1 MRPALP
7 EAVKL
12 RHLLPRCAFITR
24 AADCPPFWGGGKSD
38 CRRKLSPS
46 PGERERKERKIMG
59 NGVITDI
66 VGLIEELKSLKAA
79 EAYKFHVCD
88 DSKSFD
94 TAIDCAIE
102 TIESFVETQND

>member
-1 MRPALP
+1 
-7 EAVKL
+7 
-12 RHLLPRCAFITR
+12 
-24 AADCPPFWGGGKSD
+24 
-38 CRRKLSPS
+38 
-46 PGERERKERKIMG
+46 MG

-88 DSKSFD
+88 DPKSFD

>member
-38 CRRKLSPS
+38 SRRKLSPS
-46 PGERERKERKIMG
+46 PGEREERKNMG
-59 NGVITDI
+59 NGIITDI
-66 VGLIEELKSLKAA
+66 AGLIDELNRLKAA
-79 EAYKFHVCD
+79 DAFKFHVCD
-88 DSKSFD
+88 DAKSFD
-94 TAIDCAIE
+94 AAIDCAIE
-102 TIESFVETQND
+102 AIESYVETEQ